1 MKKFVLIAAGA
12 AALLFAPAAVTST
25 PANAQSVHVQVG
37 TPSYGYVRP
46 AYTTRKKVV
55 YRTTS
60 NCRYTTVR
68 TKRPNGTVYVKKIRR
83 CR

>member
-1 MKKFVLIAAGA
+1 MLAA
-12 AALLFAPAAVTST
+12 PTAVTSS

-46 AYTTRKKVV
+46 AYVKKKKVV

-68 TKRPNGTVYVKKIRR
+68 TKRANGTVYVKKIRR
-83 CR
+83 CG